1 VGVNNATKQVHLIDF
16 GSAKLFRDPR
26 TYAHIPFRSSLHFTG
41 TAMFASISAHLGLE
55 ISRRDDMESLA
66 YILIYFLRGSLPWT
80 SLRSDDRDLI
90 LQSKRATSVDDLCTA
105 LPSEFASFLAYT
117 RSLAFEDKPDYDRFR
132 KIFEALLSKEENPA
146 DTNVFDW
153 DQPVRIKRALE
164 EYTHETHP
172 RRRKCESKLPNH
184 RV

>member
-1 VGVNNATKQVHLIDF
+1 
-16 GSAKLFRDPR
+16 
-26 TYAHIPFRSSLHFTG
+26 
-41 TAMFASISAHLGLE
+41 MFASISAHLGLE